1 MKKADVS
8 ERLEAFVH
16 VGLLVNEPPDHR
28 RVALYL
34 VLRQFRGGAPL
45 TFTTARPTVHST
57 ARGGESKCIRGVSHL
72 A

>member
-1 MKKADVS
+1 MKKTDVF

-16 VGLLVNEPPDHR
+16 VGLLVNEPPEHR

-45 TFTTARPTVHST
+45 AFTTARPPFIL
-57 ARGGESKCIRGVSHL
+57 RL
-72 A
+72 AAEKASV